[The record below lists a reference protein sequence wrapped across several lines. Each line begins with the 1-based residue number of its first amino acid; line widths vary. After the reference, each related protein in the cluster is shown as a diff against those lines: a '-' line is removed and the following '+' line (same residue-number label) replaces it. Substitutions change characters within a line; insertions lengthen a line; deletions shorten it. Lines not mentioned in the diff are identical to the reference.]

1 MSGTARAVSLLD
13 RVSALLGVS
22 AYEMPGRGYGP
33 QIDDESIIQARR
45 SVGGNLQQIPV
56 TQLRWDLRDLENA
69 QAEAD
74 AGYLSTAAQ
83 LYRAMQRDGT
93 IAGLLS
99 TRTSGLVRLP
109 KRFYGNNRSILDA
122 LEAKNGSRSVFDE
135 MFPPSELAAIAADG
149 DVLGVGLGELV
160 PVKGRD
166 YPVLVRLDPEFLQYV
181 WTENRWYYLSRV
193 GRIPITPG
201 DGRWV
206 LHIPNG
212 RIAPWRW
219 GLWPAL
225 GRSFINKEHAIS
237 TRAGFIASVAN
248 PARVIESTMGSTQQ
262 ERRSFFAHVL
272 RWGPNTVLEL
282 PVGWKASLLELTGRA
297 WEVFQ
302 SEIETSDQEIMIAL
316 AGQITSTTGGT
327 GFSNEEM
334 PRAIRSD
341 LIKASGENLAYTINT
356 QGLPQF
362 VLSRWNETELD
373 AGTMVEWDTAQ
384 PKDLEAQAR
393 TMGTLA
399 AALTALEAYLG
410 PTDKEVDFVQIA
422 QQYGIPLRA
431 RTRPSL
437 AVVKPAPA
445 EERGAPTPEGEERAS
460 AAALQ
465 EAA

>member
-1 MSGTARAVSLLD
+1 MK
-13 RVSALLGVS
+13 ALLGVS
-22 AYEMPGRGYGP
+22 AYEPPGNGFGP
-33 QIDDESIIQARR
+33 HIDDESIVQARR
-45 SVGGNLQQIPV
+45 SVGGTLQQIPV
-56 TQLRWDLRDLENA
+56 TQLRWYLRDLENA

-93 IAGLLS
+93 IAGLLG

-109 KRFYGNNRSILDA
+109 KRFYGKKPEILEA
-122 LEAKNGSRSVFDE
+122 LQAKNGSRSVFDE
-135 MFPPSELAAIAADG
+135 MAPPSELAALEADG
-149 DVLGVGLGELV
+149 DVLGVGVGELV
-160 PVKGRD
+160 PVQGRD
-166 YPVLVRLDPEFLQYV
+166 YPVFVRLDPEFLQYV
-181 WTENRWYYLSRV
+181 WMENRWYYLSRI

-248 PARVIESTMGSTQQ
+248 PARVIETALGSTQQ
-262 ERRSFFAHVL
+262 ERRAFFSHVL
-272 RWGPNTVLEL
+272 RWGPNTVIEL

-302 SEIETSDQEIMIAL
+302 AEIDQSDKEIMIAL

-334 PRAIRSD
+334 PRIIRSD
-341 LIKASGENLAYTINT
+341 LIKASAEALGYTTNT
-356 QGLPQF
+356 QILPQY
-362 VLSRWNETELD
+362 VASHYGEAALD
-373 AGTMVEWDTAQ
+373 EGSMVEWDTSQ
-384 PKDLEAQAR
+384 PKDLEAEAR
-393 TMGTLA
+393 TLQTLGDA
-399 AALTALEAYLG
+399 IEKIALALTSSSWELDVQQLASRFGLPLKERATPRALPA
-410 PTDKEVDFVQIA
+410 A
-422 QQYGIPLRA
+422 
-431 RTRPSL
+431 S
-437 AVVKPAPA
+437 PAPA
-445 EERGAPTPEGEERAS
+445 SARGEPTPEAQERAGE
-460 AAALQ
+460 LE

>member
-1 MSGTARAVSLLD
+1 MPTLLQ

-22 AYEMPGRGYGP
+22 AYDPPGNGFGP
-33 QIDDESIIQARR
+33 HVEDEAIIRARR
-45 SVGGNLQQIPV
+45 SVGGTLQQIPV
-56 TQLRWDLRDLENA
+56 TQLRWYLRDLENA

-109 KRFYGNNRSILDA
+109 KRFYGSKSEILDA
-122 LEAKNGSRSVFDE
+122 LRAKNGSRSVFDE
-135 MFPPSELAAIAADG
+135 MAPPSELAALEADG
-149 DVLGVGLGELV
+149 DVLGVGVGELV
-160 PVKGRD
+160 PVQGRD
-166 YPVLVRLDPEFLQYV
+166 YPVFVRLDPEFLQYV
-181 WTENRWYYLSRV
+181 WQENRWYYLSRV

-225 GRSFINKEHAIS
+225 GRAFINKEHAIS

-248 PARVIESTMGSTQQ
+248 PARVIETAMGSTQQ
-262 ERRSFFAHVL
+262 ERRAFFSHVL
-272 RWGPNTVLEL
+272 RWGPNTVIEL

-302 SEIETSDQEIMIAL
+302 REVDTCNEEIMIAL

-334 PRAIRSD
+334 PRIIRSD
-341 LIKASGENLAYTINT
+341 LIKASGENLGYTCNT
-356 QGLPQF
+356 QILPQF
-362 VLSRWNETELD
+362 VVSRWGETALD

-384 PKDLEAQAR
+384 PKDLEAEAR
-393 TMGTLA
+393 TLQTLGD
-399 AALTALEAYLG
+399 ALEKLEGFLAN
-410 PTDKEVDFVQIA
+410 TKKEVDIDRLATKFDL
-422 QQYGIPLRA
+422 PLRE
-431 RTRPSL
+431 RTRP
-437 AVVKPAPA
+437 AQVAATTPAPA
-445 EERGAPTPEGEERAS
+445 EARGEPTPEAQERAET
-460 AAALQ
+460 ALK